1 MKKFIDRDGRVFGKI
16 SVVDLLV
23 LAFLI
28 LAGVSLYLK
37 LNVLDTTQTVQPPAP
52 SSMPTIQIQV
62 TASNIADY
70 VAEALQIGDEVY
82 DQGNFDAGVLGVITD
97 IQIQDSSYLREMAGG
112 RLTPVAGAEDYC
124 NAVLTLEC
132 HYTESNGFVLLN
144 GDYPVGFNAS
154 RTFNTKYALFS
165 GAITRVG

>member
-52 SSMPTIQIQV
+52 S
-62 TASNIADY
+62 
-70 VAEALQIGDEVY
+70 
-82 DQGNFDAGVLGVITD
+82 
-97 IQIQDSSYLREMAGG
+97 G
-112 RLTPVAGAEDYC
+112 RMR
-124 NAVLTLEC
+124 
-132 HYTESNGFVLLN
+132 
-144 GDYPVGFNAS
+144 PVGMPS
-154 RTFNTKYALFS
+154 VSLGSCFS
-165 GAITRVG
+165 TVMPMGATAAPISSSTLMP